1 MNQQQLEQIVRSV
14 VQDLL
19 HQTAASEIAG
29 SSAVKPAEATSTYVP
44 DKVVP
49 VGGGGSSHSAG
60 ATINIDVP
68 DISVVNLQD
77 SLLVENPVNPEAYME
92 LKRSNPARLG
102 VGRAGPRQN
111 TATLLRFRAD
121 HAASMDSVLNDVPE
135 QTIEELGLLSVKTAA
150 PTKADYLMDPG
161 IGRIFEPETAKLIKE
176 KCKANPKVQI
186 IVSDG
191 LSSISVE
198 NNIRDVLP
206 ALLQGLKVN
215 GLEVGTNLFVRFGRV
230 GIMDAVTEL
239 LGAEVTILFIGERP
253 GLVTNESLSCYMT
266 YKGVPGMAENMRT
279 VVSNIYNEGTSPS
292 EAGAHIAGIAKKM
305 IELKASGL
313 DLKL

>member
-1 MNQQQLEQIVRSV
+1 MNQQQLEQMVRSV
-14 VQDLL
+14 VQDLIRETAVNE
-19 HQTAASEIAG
+19 TAA
-29 SSAVKPAEATSTYVP
+29 KPAEAASQ
-44 DKVVP
+44 VVP
-49 VGGGGSSHSAG
+49 GNKIQSGDG
-60 ATINIDVP
+60 IKIDLDVP
-68 DISVVNLQD
+68 DISTVNLQKT
-77 SLLVENPVNPEAYME
+77 LLVENPSNTEGYME
-92 LKRSNPARLG
+92 LKMASPARLG

-135 QTIEELGLLSVKTAA
+135 STIEELGLLNFKSAA
-150 PTKADYLMDPG
+150 AGKAEYLMDPG
-161 IGRIFEPETAKLIKE
+161 IGRVFDQETAKLIKE
-176 KCKANPKVQI
+176 KCKANPVVQI

-198 NNIRDVLP
+198 NNIRDVIP

-215 GLEVGTNLFVRFGRV
+215 GLDAGTGMFVRFGRV
-230 GIMDAVTEL
+230 GIMDAVTEIL
-239 LGAEVTILFIGERP
+239 SPTVTILFIGERP

-266 YKGVPGMAENMRT
+266 YKGYPGMPENMRT
-279 VVSNIYNEGTSPS
+279 VVSNIYKEGTSPS

-305 IELKASGL
+305 IETKASGM

>member
-1 MNQQQLEQIVRSV
+1 MNQQQLEQVVRSV
-14 VQDLL
+14 VQELVTETMV
-19 HQTAASEIAG
+19 TAKPEVAAG
-29 SSAVKPAEATSTYVP
+29 SIKPV
-44 DKVVP
+44 DKKTDNT
-49 VGGGGSSHSAG
+49 GSE
-60 ATINIDVP
+60 INIDVP
-68 DISVVNLQD
+68 DISAVNLIET
-77 SLLVENPVNPEAYME
+77 LLVENPVNRDAYME
-92 LKRSNPARLG
+92 LKRANPARLG

-135 QTIEELGLLSVKTAA
+135 KTIEELGFLSVKSAA
-150 PTKADYLMDPG
+150 ENKAVYLMDPG
-161 IGRIFEPETAKLIKE
+161 IGRVFEPDTAKLIKE
-176 KCKANPKVQI
+176 KCKNAPKVQI

-198 NNIRDVLP
+198 NNIRDVIP

-215 GLEVGTNLFVRFGRV
+215 NMEVGTNIFVKFGRV
-230 GIMDAVTEL
+230 GIMDAVTEIL
-239 LGAEVTILFIGERP
+239 NPEVTILFIGERP

-266 YKGVPGMAENMRT
+266 YKGYPGMPENMRT
-279 VVSNIYNEGTSPS
+279 VVSNIYKEGTSPS

-305 IELKASGL
+305 IDNKASGM